1 MGKGIKTGGGAE
13 NLKEELST
21 QDVLITNIAERIIG
35 KSNGATATEDTIL
48 DGFTAY
54 VGQKLITGK
63 YLPHGNY
70 VWKKGFNVPD
80 EIVNLQFSWLS
91 NNQVQLNRTGVPL
104 TDLIGWEFI
113 YGVTITNDLFFYDR
127 FDETSYGYSYDEGSG
142 ILKSNSLDYFNTKKS
157 ATYNKKRYTF
167 PGYFTVE
174 EYVVSN
180 DATKY
185 PNGGMQDGYWYEL
198 MEDSGFTPALFG
210 CTKFAV
216 DTFSYDA
223 NTAINIKRNI
233 THSLGEKPKIAF
245 VHGKPSFNM
254 SEYVVYE
261 AMVYQIPENNNAYVQ
276 FYTKHMGN
284 TVAQF
289 NSNLTGNVLTS
300 AVVSIQSSNTI
311 YFESGIQY
319 TLVTMA

>member
-1 MGKGIKTGGGAE
+1 MGKGIKTGGSAE
-13 NLKEELST
+13 NLKEELSA
-21 QDVLITNIAERIIG
+21 QDTLIANLAERIVG

-48 DGFTAY
+48 DGFSAY

-80 EIVNLQFSWLS
+80 EIVDLQFSWLS

-113 YGVTITNDLFFYDR
+113 YGVTITNDLYFYDR

-198 MEDSGFTPALFG
+198 MEDSGFTLALFG

-216 DTFSYDA
+216 DTFTRTADDYA
-223 NTAINIKRNI
+223 NTV
-233 THSLGEKPKIAF
+233 TLSHSLGQKPKF
-245 VHGKPSFNM
+245 VFIHGNPVADGSAKYYLIDVAGVSSIGDNKTPYYSY
-254 SEYVVYE
+254 SYVYGSGGSYGNYVNE
-261 AMVYQIPENNNAYVQ
+261 ETGVITESTLKLPLLQVYQA
-276 FYTKHMGN
+276 
-284 TVAQF
+284 
-289 NSNLTGNVLTS
+289 NV
-300 AVVSIQSSNTI
+300 
-311 YFESGIQY
+311 EY
-319 TLVTMA
+319 TLITMA